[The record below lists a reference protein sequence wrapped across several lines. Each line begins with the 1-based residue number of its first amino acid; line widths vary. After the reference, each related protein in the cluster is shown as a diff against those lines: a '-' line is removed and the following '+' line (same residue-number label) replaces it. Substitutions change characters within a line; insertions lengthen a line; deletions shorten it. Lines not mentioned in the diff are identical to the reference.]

1 MIPLRLRSTLTAL
14 AATGLVALSAC
25 GQSDSGAS
33 SPGDTQGGATR
44 DGDSASAAPGGEL
57 TVPEDADPDTKN
69 YYLTENAIAACM
81 KKRGFSY
88 TPVGITPNEDRSA
101 GEGKDY
107 GLAKKYRE
115 KYGFGIYSSI
125 VYPNDPAVL
134 LQEEESDD
142 PNDSYRSSLPA
153 AQQKKYDKAL
163 GRLRALR
170 KTNGVIQRPPKD
182 GCLAQAERKVYGPPK
197 SKAEQDREIAEQQ
210 ERDKQA
216 GQALNGDPQL
226 VSLAQAYADCLRK
239 EGITVTTTQPTSIAD
254 MVKFQVADQIPPDGL
269 PGKEEALAKLP
280 GEIDLAL
287 KDLECGK
294 EFRAAYWPKFD
305 KNPYVGGQG

>member
-33 SPGDTQGGATR
+33 SPGDPQGGAAR

-88 TPVGITPNEDRSA
+88 TPVPGVEPNEEMNA
-101 GEGKDY
+101 GEGRDY

-115 KYGFGIYSSI
+115 KYGFGTYSRI
-125 VYPNDPAVL
+125 VYPNDPAVTL
-134 LQEEESDD
+134 PEEESD

-163 GRLRALR
+163 GRLRFIL
-170 KTNGVIQRPPKD
+170 KDNGVIQRPPKD
-182 GCLAQAERKVYGPPK
+182 GCVAQAELKVYGPPK
-197 SKAEQDREIAEQQ
+197 SKAEQDRENAEQQ

-294 EFRAAYWPKFD
+294 QFRTAYWPKFD